1 MKLSILG
8 ITFSLLLSAAAKPGE
23 PYTLTGRE
31 SSVFGIFQA
40 DLKAYPELYAGEDVN
55 VYYETFK
62 SLNNL
67 GERKLQLGEEL
78 MFPDTAIS
86 KKIREAKEAEAARE
100 AAREAAK
107 LDAAEARERA
117 KDAPATT
124 TPQTDYSSGQVS
136 LFGSDRPSSRTSS
149 YLQADR
155 ERIEA
160 ARKNARHQA
169 IRNFQLT
176 LLPSWMFDFTLNIV
190 QNIES
195 GNIATLTEQA
205 QEKVD
210 EPFSKALVLHTY
222 PEQKAYVLQF
232 EQPEKVGEYFFFAI
246 KREDSGRLRF
256 YSLER
261 GITFFGTGDIS
272 VLHEWQSA
280 RDYADL
286 GGRGYSDL
294 PSFLKEL
301 EDGPKAASEDEDTE
315 QEFTP

>member
-1 MKLSILG
+1 MKLSILS

-40 DLKAYPELYAGEDVN
+40 DLKAYPELYADEDVN
-55 VYYETFK
+55 VYYEAFK

-100 AAREAAK
+100 AAREAAQAE
-107 LDAAEARERA
+107 AAAARERA
-117 KDAPATT
+117 KEAPAPATT
-124 TPQTDYSSGQVS
+124 TPKTDYSGQVS
-136 LFGSDRPSSRTSS
+136 LFGSDRPSSRTSG

-155 ERIEA
+155 ERAET
-160 ARKNARHQA
+160 ARKNARHEA
-169 IRNFQLT
+169 IRHFQQT
-176 LLPSWMFDFTLNIV
+176 LLPNWMFDFTLNIV
-190 QNIES
+190 QNIEN
-195 GNIATLTEQA
+195 GDIETLTEQA

-222 PEQKAYVLQF
+222 PEQQAYVLQF

-246 KREDSGRLRF
+246 KKEESGRLRF

-261 GITFFGTGDIS
+261 GITFFGTGDLS

-280 RDYADL
+280 RDYSDL
-286 GGRGYSDL
+286 GGRSYSDL

-301 EDGPKAASEDEDTE
+301 KNGPSEASEAEDSG
-315 QEFTP
+315 Q